1 MKDSPYLYV
10 KSEDMK
16 VLFKCTPLKDKDGRI
31 DIDITEIYNIND
43 EQERY
48 PTGRNQW
55 RIGEVINVEDIL
67 FNENK
72 VAFNKLIT
80 YL

>member
-1 MKDSPYLYV
+1 MKN
-10 KSEDMK
+10 
-16 VLFKCTPLKDKDGRI
+16 LFKCTPIKDKDGRI
-31 DIDITEIYNIND
+31 DIDVTEIYNINN
-43 EQERY
+43 EEERY

-55 RIGEVINVEDIL
+55 RIGEVIDSEDIL

-72 VAFNKLIT
+72 VAFNKLIN

>member
-1 MKDSPYLYV
+1 MKR
-10 KSEDMK
+10 
-16 VLFKCTPLKDKDGRI
+16 FRCTPVKDKDGRI

-43 EQERY
+43 EEERY
-48 PTGRNQW
+48 LTARNQW
-55 RIGEVINVEDIL
+55 RIGEVINVDDIL

>member
-1 MKDSPYLYV
+1 MKDFPYLYV
-10 KSEDMK
+10 KSKVMK
-16 VLFKCTPLKDKDGRI
+16 RFRCTPVKDKDGRI
-31 DIDITEIYNIND
+31 DIDITEIYNMDNI
-43 EQERY
+43 EERY
-48 PTGRNQW
+48 PAACNQW
-55 RIGEVINVEDIL
+55 RIGEIIKAEDIL

>member
-1 MKDSPYLYV
+1 
-10 KSEDMK
+10 MK
-16 VLFKCTPLKDKDGRI
+16 VLFKCTPVKDKDGRI

-43 EQERY
+43 EEERY

-55 RIGEVINVEDIL
+55 RIGEVINVDDIL

-80 YL
+80 YLQ

>member
-1 MKDSPYLYV
+1 MD
-10 KSEDMK
+10 
-16 VLFKCTPLKDKDGRI
+16 
-31 DIDITEIYNIND
+31 
-43 EQERY
+43 